1 MKKLILFFISI
12 VLYMNGLFAQTDSV
26 KVILIKFLINKKDLV
41 GDINSFNKNI
51 LIVNDIVSFEKY
63 ENNQYGIFKFG
74 TISSHS
80 FFHMLLKN
88 KQSYTIID
96 MRLPLED
103 NLLQVVNYF
112 KKVKVYNSD
121 IILNYFTKIIEL
133 SKRNSKI
140 VPWKN
145 DE

>member
-1 MKKLILFFISI
+1 
-12 VLYMNGLFAQTDSV
+12 MNGLFAQTDSV
-26 KVILIKFLINKKDLV
+26 KMNLIKFLINKKDLV
-41 GDINSFNKNI
+41 DDFNSFNKNV

-63 ENNQYGIFKFG
+63 EKKQYGIFKFG
-74 TISSHS
+74 TLSSHS

-103 NLLQVVNYF
+103 NLLQIVNYF
-112 KKVKVYNSD
+112 KEVKVYNSD
-121 IILNYFTKIIEL
+121 TILNYFTKIIEL
-133 SKRNSKI
+133 NKRNSEI

-145 DE
+145 D

>member
-1 MKKLILFFISI
+1 
-12 VLYMNGLFAQTDSV
+12 MNGLFAQTDSV
-26 KVILIKFLINKKDLV
+26 KMNLIKFLINKKDLV
-41 GDINSFNKNI
+41 GDFNSFNKNV

-63 ENNQYGIFKFG
+63 EKKQYGIFKFG
-74 TISSHS
+74 TLSSHS
-80 FFHMLLKN
+80 FFHMLLKS

-112 KKVKVYNSD
+112 KEVKVYNSD
-121 IILNYFTKIIEL
+121 TILNYFAKIIEL
-133 SKRNSKI
+133 NKRNSEI

>member
-1 MKKLILFFISI
+1 
-12 VLYMNGLFAQTDSV
+12 MNGLFAQTDSV
-26 KVILIKFLINKKDLV
+26 KMNLIKFLINKKDLV
-41 GDINSFNKNI
+41 CDFNSFNKNV

-63 ENNQYGIFKFG
+63 GKKQYGIFKFG
-74 TISSHS
+74 TLSSHS

-96 MRLPLED
+96 MRLSLED

-112 KKVKVYNSD
+112 KEVKVYNSD
-121 IILNYFTKIIEL
+121 TILNYFTKIIEL
-133 SKRNSKI
+133 NKRNSEI